1 LYPINVETSEPIR
14 PLQDPKEVLWM
25 LRILK
30 KIVSKNKKFGKIL
43 KNPRKNNMNLGIFCF
58 LFLFYIVQRK
68 DAH

>member
-1 LYPINVETSEPIR
+1 MDAQNF
-14 PLQDPKEVLWM
+14 
-25 LRILK
+25 K